1 MSQSS
6 ARTADTI
13 DAITVKGLGSKC
25 SSAPELS
32 TRLWL
37 AEMPRLWLA
46 EIVSTALAVPYS
58 AGLPWLAH
66 FGADTARLGRHL
78 QEHIVARSD
87 SAQLCVDPSD
97 RTMNE
102 PLLCSLR

>member
-1 MSQSS
+1 M
-6 ARTADTI
+6 
-13 DAITVKGLGSKC
+13 TVNGLGTKY

-37 AEMPRLWLA
+37 AELPRLWLA

-58 AGLPWLAH
+58 ADLPWLAH
-66 FGADTARLGRHL
+66 LGADTAKLGRHL
-78 QEHIVARSD
+78 QEHIFARSD
-87 SAQLCVDPSD
+87 SAQPCVGPSD

-102 PLLCSLR
+102 PLLRSLR